1 MTGPRAGKL
10 LGISGPGEGA
20 SAQAIADAERISEL
34 AARAGWVVL
43 CGGRNAGVMAAAA
56 RGAALGGGVS
66 IGLLPSPDERDV
78 APELTAALA
87 TGLGEARNAVLAQS
101 CHALVVCG
109 MSAGTASEVALAIKA
124 WKPVVLVRPDQAIEG
139 FVRGLGI
146 DRVFVAADPDA
157 AMALLTMSS

>member
-34 AARAGWVVL
+34 AVRAGWVVL

-66 IGLLPSPDERDV
+66 IGLLPSPDERDGS
-78 APELTAALA
+78 PELVFP
-87 TGLGEARNAVLAQS
+87 NHS
-101 CHALVVCG
+101 
-109 MSAGTASEVALAIKA
+109 TASRRRK
-124 WKPVVLVRPDQAIEG
+124 
-139 FVRGLGI
+139 
-146 DRVFVAADPDA
+146 
-157 AMALLTMSS
+157 

>member
-1 MTGPRAGKL
+1 MTGTRAGKL
-10 LGISGPGEGA
+10 LGIAGPGEGA
-20 SAQAIADAERISEL
+20 SPQAVADAERISEL

-56 RGAALGGGVS
+56 RGAAVGGGVS

-78 APELTAALA
+78 APELTVALA

-109 MSAGTASEVALAIKA
+109 MSAGTASEIALAIKA
-124 WKPVVLVRPDQAIEG
+124 WKPVVLVRPDEATEE
-139 FVRGLGI
+139 FARGLAV